1 LVGMGPL
8 PGGWGVGS
16 DPERCDCVVE
26 ELADAIAGVG
36 QDREGAAVV
45 PGDIDGAL
53 GDVADADD
61 RALVARLEIGEGV
74 VGGWR

>member
-1 LVGMGPL
+1 
-8 PGGWGVGS
+8 
-16 DPERCDCVVE
+16 VE

-61 RALVARLEIGEGV
+61 RAPVARPEIGEGV